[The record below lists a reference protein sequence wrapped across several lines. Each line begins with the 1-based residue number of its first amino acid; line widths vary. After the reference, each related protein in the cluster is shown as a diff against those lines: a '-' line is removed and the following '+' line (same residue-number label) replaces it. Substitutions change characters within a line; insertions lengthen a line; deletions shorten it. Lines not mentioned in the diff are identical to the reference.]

1 VKESQPSNF
10 LLPGRAAVSENLWE
24 KMIEKRDREEYVR
37 GNKQKWW
44 WGFFKIYRKIALGS
58 PY

>member
-1 VKESQPSNF
+1 
-10 LLPGRAAVSENLWE
+10 
-24 KMIEKRDREEYVR
+24 VR

-58 PY
+58 PYWRQEYLIAQGRRSQGLQKLKSREGTKREK